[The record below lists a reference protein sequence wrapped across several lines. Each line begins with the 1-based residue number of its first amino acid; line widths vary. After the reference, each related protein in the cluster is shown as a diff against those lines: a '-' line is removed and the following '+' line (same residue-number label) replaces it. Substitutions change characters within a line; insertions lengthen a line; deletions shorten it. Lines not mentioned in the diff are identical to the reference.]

1 MNRAD
6 RKAQIAASRAS
17 ARRHPDPILMGEPPD
32 MPGWSLWRV
41 GIVAVV
47 VPRLLPGA
55 PSSIRRQYQRRIIAN
70 ATGECSHCDTVATD
84 PVVSSHASLA
94 HDQDC
99 PVRLLEVH
107 AERWL
112 DPRAHGLRAA
122 MAGRAAS

>member
-55 PSSIRRQYQRRIIAN
+55 PSSVRRQYQRRIIAN
-70 ATGECSHCDTVATD
+70 ATGECPRCGTVATD
-84 PVVSSHASLA
+84 PVGDHASLS
-94 HDQDC
+94 HDRDC
-99 PVRLLEVH
+99 PVRQLEVH

-112 DPRAHGLRAA
+112 DPRAHGQRV
-122 MAGRAAS
+122 AS